1 MQPMMDLAVVFAVLN
16 IIVLVVLLSLYGKIA
31 LKSRAAHSLGLV
43 VFALFLLAQ
52 NLVTVSA
59 YLTMS
64 PLFGQ
69 SALPAL
75 SGISALEFVGLV
87 VLAKITF

>member
-1 MQPMMDLAVVFAVLN
+1 MMDVAVIFAVLN
-16 IIVLVVLLSLYGKIA
+16 TIVLVVLLSLYGKIA
-31 LKSRAAHSLGLV
+31 LKSRAAHSVGLV

-52 NLVTVSA
+52 NLVTVAA

-64 PLFGQ
+64 PLFGH

-75 SGISALEFVGLV
+75 SGISALEFVGLL